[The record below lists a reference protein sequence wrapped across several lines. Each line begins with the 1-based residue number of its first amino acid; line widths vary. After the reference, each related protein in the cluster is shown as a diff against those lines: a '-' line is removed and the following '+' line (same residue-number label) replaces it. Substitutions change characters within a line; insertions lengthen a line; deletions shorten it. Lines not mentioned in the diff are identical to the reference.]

1 MKESIVFDK
10 SKGFALRI
18 IALYKYL
25 CDEKKEFILSKQ
37 LLRSGTSIGANI
49 AEASCAYSSKEFLAK
64 MYIAFKEC
72 AETAYWLELLYKAQY
87 YFKGKYVKVD
97 DVPTLIDDEKANV
110 IEFYLIQNGYVDMK
124 RKVTDKYR
132 QDVKNGTV
140 AELPEEL
147 KPMTDGI
154 PTMQGSSWTRRWAG
168 AASARAPSCGKR
180 PS

>member
-1 MKESIVFDK
+1 MKENIVFDK
-10 SKGFALRI
+10 SKSFALRI

-87 YFKGKYVKVD
+87 LNQ
-97 DVPTLIDDEKANV
+97 P
-110 IEFYLIQNGYVDMK
+110 EFDSINADCTELQKILSSITKTMK
-124 RKVTDKYR
+124 
-132 QDVKNGTV
+132 NN
-140 AELPEEL
+140 
-147 KPMTDGI
+147 
-154 PTMQGSSWTRRWAG
+154 S
-168 AASARAPSCGKR
+168 
-180 PS
+180 

>member
-10 SKGFALRI
+10 SKSFALRI

-87 YFKGKYVKVD
+87 LNQPEFDSINVD
-97 DVPTLIDDEKANV
+97 CTELQKILSSITKT
-110 IEFYLIQNGYVDMK
+110 MK
-124 RKVTDKYR
+124 
-132 QDVKNGTV
+132 NN
-140 AELPEEL
+140 
-147 KPMTDGI
+147 
-154 PTMQGSSWTRRWAG
+154 S
-168 AASARAPSCGKR
+168 
-180 PS
+180 